1 MHHEEQ
7 EEDDDEIYHHDSYA
21 NRLRNLVASTRQSLV
36 APAPSPIPQHL
47 HAKKTLHSPLSPLS
61 SCFEEEDARMVDE
74 ILSLPTPH
82 PTTTKPR
89 HFTFDTNSSQQ
100 QIPVISHDILQASIS
115 NEIPRLSENLK
126 LGDDDKDILMMDH
139 SARIQDLDLVGK
151 QIGLYRI
158 IKLLGVGA
166 FSHVYLAC
174 HVESRRLFAIKAIPK
189 GKVLDDPRVRS
200 SIEREVGVLKV
211 IIKKI

>member
-1 MHHEEQ
+1 
-7 EEDDDEIYHHDSYA
+7 
-21 NRLRNLVASTRQSLV
+21 
-36 APAPSPIPQHL
+36 
-47 HAKKTLHSPLSPLS
+47 
-61 SCFEEEDARMVDE
+61 MVDE
-74 ILSLPTPH
+74 LLSLPTPH
-82 PTTTKPR
+82 PTTASIIKPR
-89 HFTFDTNSSQQ
+89 HFTFANSSQQ

-126 LGDDDKDILMMDH
+126 LGDDKDILIMDH

-174 HVESRRLFAIKAIPK
+174 HVESGRLFAIKAIQK
-189 GKVLDDPRVRS
+189 GKLLDDPRVRS

-211 IIKKI
+211 ILKRKKK